1 MGSCCC
7 KSNAARNDDEI
18 RRQMANVD
26 MMMEDPKP
34 DVPDEPVPTTFWCM
48 FGCIGL
54 IFCYHF
60 ITWKLSSL
68 PLHFG
73 RQESCPNTPV
83 LLTWKVD
90 EELPVRVWQD
100 IYTFRIYVHRR
111 EVGPQ
116 RDVGPRREVGPQST
130 EFKSY
135 EPPESVLG
143 LKGVVSI
150 GQDEETGDHY
160 ISVTGKRKLL
170 YPGFQR
176 SGEYEFSIE
185 VYQDQ
190 EQLITSRT
198 LFGIV
203 NVQDCLVPKFKTT
216 QPKLK
221 VKLFTDKQLPDED
234 TKQDEFDA
242 NVELVVHKELVDT
255 NV

>member
-1 MGSCCC
+1 MP
-7 KSNAARNDDEI
+7 A
-18 RRQMANVD
+18 
-26 MMMEDPKP
+26 
-34 DVPDEPVPTTFWCM
+34 TFWCM
-48 FGCIGL
+48 FFCIGL
-54 IFCYHF
+54 IFCYYF
-60 ITWKLSSL
+60 ITWSLSPSQL
-68 PLHFG
+68 DVGGPELC
-73 RQESCPNTPV
+73 RDTPV

-90 EELPVRVWQD
+90 QD
-100 IYTFRIYVHRR
+100 RFLQVFEDQYTFRIYVHRR
-111 EVGPQ
+111 DVGPQ
-116 RDVGPRREVGPQST
+116 REVGPRRTAFELLPA
-130 EFKSY
+130 
-135 EPPESVLG
+135 PESLG
-143 LKGVVSI
+143 RLNGVSI
-150 GQDEETGDHY
+150 GQSSNGESY
-160 ISVTGKRKLL
+160 ISVTDKRKLL

>member
-34 DVPDEPVPTTFWCM
+34 AVPDEPVPTTFWCM

-73 RQESCPNTPV
+73 RQESCRDTPV

-116 RDVGPRREVGPQST
+116 ST
-130 EFKSY
+130 EFKSL
-135 EPPESVLG
+135 PAPESLRD
-143 LKGVVSI
+143 LNDVSI
-150 GQDEETGDHY
+150 VHCLNGESY
-160 ISVTGKRKLL
+160 ISVTGKRKLK
-170 YPGFQR
+170 YPGFKK

-185 VYQDQ
+185 VYLCN
-190 EQLITSRT
+190 ELLFTSRK

-203 NVQDCLVPKFKTT
+203 NV
-216 QPKLK
+216 
-221 VKLFTDKQLPDED
+221 
-234 TKQDEFDA
+234 
-242 NVELVVHKELVDT
+242 
-255 NV
+255 

>member
-34 DVPDEPVPTTFWCM
+34 AVPDEPVPTTFWCM

-73 RQESCPNTPV
+73 RQESCRDIPV

-90 EELPVRVWQD
+90 QD
-100 IYTFRIYVHRR
+100 RFLQVFEDQYTFRIYVHRR
-111 EVGPQ
+111 
-116 RDVGPRREVGPQST
+116 DIGPQST
-130 EFKSY
+130 EFESLPA
-135 EPPESVLG
+135 PPSLG
-143 LKGVVSI
+143 RLYGVSI
-150 GQDEETGDHY
+150 GQSSNGESY
-160 ISVTGKRKLL
+160 ISVTGKRKLQ

-185 VYQDQ
+185 VYLCN
-190 EQLITSRT
+190 ELLFTSRK

-203 NVQDCLVPKFKTT
+203 NVQDCVVPKFQTT
-216 QPKLK
+216 QPKIY
-221 VKLFTDKQLPDED
+221 VKLFKDRQLPGEV
-234 TKQDEFDA
+234 TELHNE
-242 NVELVVHKELVDT
+242 NVERVDKVPKRDVLNSKGELGDFE
-255 NV
+255 

>member
-1 MGSCCC
+1 MP
-7 KSNAARNDDEI
+7 A
-18 RRQMANVD
+18 
-26 MMMEDPKP
+26 
-34 DVPDEPVPTTFWCM
+34 TFWCM
-48 FGCIGL
+48 FFCIGL
-54 IFCYHF
+54 IFCYYF
-60 ITWKLSSL
+60 ITWSLSPSQL
-68 PLHFG
+68 DVGGPELC
-73 RQESCPNTPV
+73 RDTPV

-90 EELPVRVWQD
+90 QD
-100 IYTFRIYVHRR
+100 RFIPLVSRNDDQYTFRIYVHRR
-111 EVGPQ
+111 EVGP
-116 RDVGPRREVGPQST
+116 RREVGEVGPQST
-130 EFKSY
+130 EFTSY